1 MSFHAVEGFSSSF
14 FYFIFMSQLLPNEY
28 EKSPLKIFFQRDR
41 DLRDV
46 KCILSGALGRSCEKM
61 VRINLNG

>member
-28 EKSPLKIFFQRDR
+28 EKSPLKIFFQHDR
-41 DLRDV
+41 NLRDQ
-46 KCILSGALGRSCEKM
+46 KWILQGDHCQPSNKM